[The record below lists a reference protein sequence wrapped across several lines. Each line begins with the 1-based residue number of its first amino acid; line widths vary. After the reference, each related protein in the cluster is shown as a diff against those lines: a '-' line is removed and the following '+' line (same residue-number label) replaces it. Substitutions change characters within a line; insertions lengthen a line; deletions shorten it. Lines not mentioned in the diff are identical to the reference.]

1 MCCSLPAAPRSAPL
15 LHLPHALC
23 HHVMQQRHL
32 PLLLL
37 LNKCDLVP
45 AAAAAAWTAWLQAAL
60 PGVTVLQVSA
70 VRETEGAG
78 GNDDAARRILAA
90 VLDLTVRR
98 GGMDVRVG
106 DFIGMDVG
114 AAVTDCCCNCG
125 LCLFE

>member
-1 MCCSLPAAPRSAPL
+1 
-15 LHLPHALC
+15 
-23 HHVMQQRHL
+23 MQQRHL

-114 AAVTDCCCNCG
+114 AAVTAAASVGCI
-125 LCLFE
+125 CLN